1 MYNAF
6 ISYSQAADGRLA
18 PALQTALES
27 AVGTEE
33 RLWSVSVVDQRGQL
47 LLIDSPAAFGGVVD
61 GLAYLQRAG
70 RDDGTIQAVEVETG
84 VLPSEP

>member
-1 MYNAF
+1 ML
-6 ISYSQAADGRLA
+6 SGAALC

-47 LLIDSPAAFGGVVD
+47 VADLNGGYPGFLHRIRNWSARPLLWIASALTSV
-61 GLAYLQRAG
+61 
-70 RDDGTIQAVEVETG
+70 
-84 VLPSEP
+84 